1 MPRWGCALAL
11 LLSLSTP
18 SAFAEGDGGDG
29 GDGAEAS
36 QDDGGANKMAGVA
49 AHEASL
55 GDKKLKAGDTKGAMV
70 HYGKALKMHSS
81 PDIMIKRATGYMVSG
96 KTEKARK
103 DLDAA
108 LGLDPKNLKGLL
120 KRARVHRSLGL
131 FDLAVADYE
140 AVKAIEPA
148 NAKAAKELPMVS
160 QARNAQKIGRT
171 SFEKAQEA
179 RGKGDAAGAKRL
191 YKEAHY
197 NLGNALKAAPHAPD
211 SLEMDARCLIELGLY
226 ADAIQTTGRLLKV
239 KPSSLEGFLLRGRA
253 YLFEGEQDVAM
264 QHFKEGY
271 KSDPCASTSASAE
284 HGLWLAG

>member
-1 MPRWGCALAL
+1 MLLLLLAL
-11 LLSLSTP
+11 P
-18 SAFAEGDGGDG
+18 SPAVPIRIVP
-29 GDGAEAS
+29 
-36 QDDGGANKMAGVA
+36 GVA

-81 PDIMIKRATGYMVSG
+81 PDIMIKRATGYMESG

-171 SFEKAQEA
+171 SFETAQAA
-179 RGKGDAAGAKRL
+179 RGTGDAAGAKRL

-197 NLGNALKAAPHAPD
+197 NLGNNLK
-211 SLEMDARCLIELGLY
+211 
-226 ADAIQTTGRLLKV
+226 Q
-239 KPSSLEGFLLRGRA
+239 RG
-253 YLFEGEQDVAM
+253 DVAGA
-264 QHFKEGY
+264 EDAY
-271 KSDPCASTSASAE
+271 RAAIATDPQYARAHLNLGCMLGNRGDHAGAAASFAKAVQIDPSHPNAQQCLTQMLAAVRQSRSRRTSK
-284 HGLWLAG
+284 H

>member
-18 SAFAEGDGGDG
+18 SAFAEGPDDGGG

-131 FDLAVADYE
+131 FDLAVADW
-140 AVKAIEPA
+140 
-148 NAKAAKELPMVS
+148 
-160 QARNAQKIGRT
+160 
-171 SFEKAQEA
+171 
-179 RGKGDAAGAKRL
+179 
-191 YKEAHY
+191 
-197 NLGNALKAAPHAPD
+197 
-211 SLEMDARCLIELGLY
+211 
-226 ADAIQTTGRLLKV
+226 RLL
-239 KPSSLEGFLLRGRA
+239 PQSS
-253 YLFEGEQDVAM
+253 
-264 QHFKEGY
+264 
-271 KSDPCASTSASAE
+271 SAE
-284 HGLWLAG
+284 QSALSPRRKTHQPLVLRAVMKSPPRSESV

>member
-11 LLSLSTP
+11 LLSLSVP
-18 SAFAEGDGGDG
+18 SAFAEGDGAEASKDDG
-29 GDGAEAS
+29 GDGAEAAK
-36 QDDGGANKMAGVA
+36 DDGGANKMAGVA

-131 FDLAVADYE
+131 FDLAV
-140 AVKAIEPA
+140 
-148 NAKAAKELPMVS
+148 
-160 QARNAQKIGRT
+160 G
-171 SFEKAQEA
+171 
-179 RGKGDAAGAKRL
+179 AAG
-191 YKEAHY
+191 
-197 NLGNALKAAPHAPD
+197 
-211 SLEMDARCLIELGLY
+211 
-226 ADAIQTTGRLLKV
+226 
-239 KPSSLEGFLLRGRA
+239 
-253 YLFEGEQDVAM
+253 
-264 QHFKEGY
+264 
-271 KSDPCASTSASAE
+271 
-284 HGLWLAG
+284 